1 MGESGEVTGGGREHG
16 RAVLWL
22 FLGGAALASVWFYR
36 EFVFSAE
43 RLIYG
48 SDMLFEGISLR
59 QFYVDEIQAG
69 RGIPLWIPHVYGGMP
84 FVALLPGPIFYPTTL
99 LYLLMPLH
107 RAIGWT
113 FVLHTFLSGAFAYF
127 MARSFRLRP
136 SAAVVCGVSFMFTG
150 YVTSHLFGGHDGR
163 MFAMTLIPLALG
175 SLQRGLVSGEAR
187 WFGVLALVVAM
198 QIFTPHLQMMYF
210 SCLALSLFL
219 LFHLLFGVPR
229 APEGGRW
236 GVHVR
241 PVAGFALALGAAIAI
256 GGLQLFPTLA
266 LLDDATRA
274 ATERGYEFAASYALP
289 PQELT
294 ALFLPDLVS
303 SLPGRYWGQN
313 PLKLHTEYLGA
324 VPLALALLA
333 IASAFRPGLSGEQR
347 RVIGFLATASLLGVL
362 FALGAATP
370 IHRLAY
376 TVLPMIGSLRAPAM
390 MLGPVS
396 VFLALL
402 AAFGWEAVV
411 TRRETAGEGGPSLS
425 WLALVL
431 LAGPVLVLGVLATV
445 APGGLLRFILLEW
458 YPTGW
463 PRQPDPALVPALR
476 VNGVLLLCGFGLAW
490 GVALAVSRRK
500 VGEVALVLVL
510 LFAVADLW
518 RVDSRY
524 LEVSD
529 VGQLEADPVLAA
541 LVRET
546 RPGERVWAPA
556 LAGAVPNYR
565 PNRLIYHGVSSAT
578 GRQKFLLRPYARLVG
593 GIQPDEG
600 LLRYPSLLG
609 LLDVRY
615 LITPGAQNGLDL
627 VAEADG
633 RYLYR
638 IPGPPHAFFPG
649 EIAVVD
655 DTVDAVART
664 REITDPEALAV
675 VEARPGREPPVP
687 GRGRASIVRYE
698 PDGIEL
704 DAEAELPGLLAVSEI
719 YHTGWRAY
727 VDDGEVP
734 VWRINVA
741 FRGVEVPAGRH
752 RVTFE
757 YESRSFRLGFWFSV
771 LTTLAVGAVIG
782 LSWRR
787 SRVG

>member
-1 MGESGEVTGGGREHG
+1 MKGGARGHG
-16 RAVLWL
+16 KAILWV

-36 EFVFSAE
+36 EFVFFAE

-59 QFYVDEIQAG
+59 RFYVDEIRAG
-69 RGIPLWIPHVYGGMP
+69 RGVPLWIPHVYGGMP

-136 SAAVVCGVSFMFTG
+136 SSAVVCGVSFMFTG

-163 MFAMTLIPLALG
+163 MFAMTLIPLAIG
-175 SLQRGLVSGEAR
+175 SLQRGLDTGEAH
-187 WFGVLALVVAM
+187 WFGALALVVAM
-198 QIFTPHLQMMYF
+198 QIFTPHMQVMYF

-219 LFHLLFGVPR
+219 LFHLLVRVPR
-229 APEGGRW
+229 APEGGRR
-236 GVHVR
+236 GAYAR
-241 PVAGFALALGAAIAI
+241 PLAGFALALLAAIAI

-324 VPLALALLA
+324 VPLALALFA
-333 IASAFRPGLSGEQR
+333 IASAFRPGLSREHR
-347 RVIGFLATASLLGVL
+347 RVIGFLVVASLLGVL

-370 IHRLAY
+370 VHRLAY
-376 TVLPMIGSLRAPAM
+376 VVLPMIRSLRAPAM

-396 VFLALL
+396 VFIALL
-402 AAFGWEAVV
+402 AGFGWEAAAA
-411 TRRETAGEGGPSLS
+411 RRETPGDEGPSVS
-425 WLALVL
+425 WVALAL
-431 LAGPVLVLGVLATV
+431 LAGPVLLLGVV
-445 APGGLLRFILLEW
+445 AAVNPRGLLRFVLLEW

-463 PRQPDPALVPALR
+463 PREPDPALVPALR
-476 VNGVLLLCGFGLAW
+476 ANGMLLLGGFGLAW

-500 VGEVALVLVL
+500 VSELALVLVV

-524 LEVSD
+524 LEVRD
-529 VGQLEADPVLAA
+529 AGELEADSVLTA
-541 LVRET
+541 LTSET
-546 RPGERVWAPA
+546 SPGERVWAPA
-556 LAGAVPNYR
+556 LAGSVPNYR

-578 GRQKFLLRPYARLVG
+578 GRQKFLLRPFARLVG

-600 LLRYPSLLG
+600 LLRYPALLG

-615 LITPGAQNGLDL
+615 LITPGVQNGLDL
-627 VAEADG
+627 VAEAGG

-638 IPGPPHAFFPG
+638 LPDPPHAFFPVD
-649 EIAVVD
+649 IAVVD
-655 DTVDAVART
+655 DTAEALART
-664 REITDPEALAV
+664 RSNPDPMTLTV
-675 VEARPGREPPVP
+675 VEASSGREPPAP
-687 GRGRASIVRYE
+687 GRGRASIVGYE
-698 PDGIEL
+698 PDRIEL
-704 DAEAELPGLLAVSEI
+704 GAEVELPGLLAVSEI
-719 YHTGWRAY
+719 FHPGWRAY
-727 VDDGEVP
+727 VDDEEVP
-734 VWRINVA
+734 VWRVNVA
-741 FRGVEVPAGRH
+741 FRGVEVPAGTH
-752 RVTFE
+752 RITFE
-757 YESRSFRLGFWFSV
+757 YDSRSYRLGFWLSM
-771 LTTLAVGAVIG
+771 LTMIGVGVVMW

-787 SRVG
+787 SRLASKSAI